1 VAWESV
7 QIVVVVV
14 LVVLVFLGFLRERH
28 PPDVVAMIA
37 FGVLLATGI
46 LSTGEA
52 LSVFANSG
60 PITVACMFVLSAALE
75 RTGVIEVAGGA
86 AARLAGRSA
95 TGALVAMALCV
106 MTVSAFINNTP
117 VVAVLTPVA
126 ILLAR
131 TLRIAPSRLL
141 IPLSFASIFGG
152 SRRACQARS
161 KPTSR
166 PASAA
171 VRAVRRAETAAP
183 PPPPRSFQ
191 QHRRSKARLLRLGPS
206 NHSPSSSACGS
217 TARSAASN
225 SPARGPASEV
235 LSLVACLTFP
245 AACLDPL
252 DWTKETVIPRL

>member
-1 VAWESV
+1 VAWESL
-7 QIVVVVV
+7 QIIVVM
-14 LVVLVFLGFLRERH
+14 VLVFLGFLRERH
-28 PPDVVAMIA
+28 PPDVIAMIA

-152 SRRACQARS
+152 TTTLIG
-161 KPTSR
+161 TSTNLLVDGVIVNYGL
-166 PASAA
+166 AQLGMFEITGAAIVMAA
-171 VRAVRRAETAAP
+171 VGLTYMVLFGRWLLPDRETFTGILDGQP
-183 PPPPRSFQ
+183 RRSFL
-191 QHRRSKARLLRLGPS
+191 AEMLVPID
-206 NHSPSSSACGS
+206 SPLIGKTLKEAGL
-217 TARSAASN
+217 TANKGA
-225 SPARGPASEV
+225 P
-235 LSLVACLTFP
+235 
-245 AACLDPL
+245 
-252 DWTKETVIPRL
+252 